1 MRGVDNPRLRRIM
14 VPVRHGIV
22 LGISVLGIVG
32 AVLQI
37 TALDS
42 LNMAQFNAAK
52 ALRQASG
59 ALFMVVAAYLMLY
72 PLILLLLYRPA
83 NVKITLPT
91 ATLVLCGAAL
101 MLESLYRVVAAS
113 VTSGWFLTQA
123 ALNVLLVMPE
133 LIVLLAFTLL
143 DFDDLARVCFA
154 RGGRKEDGYDSTPS
168 AATKDVEEYPMEP
181 VRA

>member
-1 MRGVDNPRLRRIM
+1 
-14 VPVRHGIV
+14 
-22 LGISVLGIVG
+22 
-32 AVLQI
+32 
-37 TALDS
+37 
-42 LNMAQFNAAK
+42 
-52 ALRQASG
+52 
-59 ALFMVVAAYLMLY
+59 MVVAAYLMLY
-72 PLILLLLYRPA
+72 PLVLLFLYRPA
-83 NVKITLPT
+83 GVKIALPT

-143 DFDDLARVCFA
+143 DFDDLARVRFV
-154 RGGRKEDGYDSTPS
+154 RGGREEDGYDSTPS
-168 AATKDVEEYPMEP
+168 AATKDVEAYPMEP